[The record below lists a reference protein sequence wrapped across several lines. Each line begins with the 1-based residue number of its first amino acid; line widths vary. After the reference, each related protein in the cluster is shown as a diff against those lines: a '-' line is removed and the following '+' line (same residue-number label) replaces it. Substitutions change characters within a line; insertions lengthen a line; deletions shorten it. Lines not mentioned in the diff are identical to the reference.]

1 MQRVLI
7 EEMHC
12 TGNAANLHDG
22 NEVKGIVLK
31 DSLFGIALSI
41 NWTVGPPETI
51 LHQIGTIDN
60 GQEEGQGVAPQLGE
74 DSGDVSDTAN
84 VVGEPLGHGHHLGA
98 GVDAHDGVGVGEGPL
113 EGTGGDAH
121 PAAQV
126 ADAGPA
132 ALGQAEDVVG
142 QPAGDHGADV
152 LALVGGIVDGAG
164 GEGGD
169 EGVEAAEEAR
179 VAKDVDSVVVPVMV
193 EIIVGGEIRFIVDDV
208 DGRARL
214 WLNEGLLDDVLVPLL
229 ALGVDL
235 EGIRNGDGGGQ
246 DSELGGGGDDFHVWQ

>member
-1 MQRVLI
+1 MNRRECIVPGMQ
-7 EEMHC
+7 
-12 TGNAANLHDG
+12 ANLHDS
-22 NEVKGIVLK
+22 NEVKGIVVK
-31 DSLFGIALSI
+31 DSLLGIALSI

-51 LHQIGTIDN
+51 LHQLGAIDK

-74 DSGDVSDTAN
+74 DSGDVPDATDM
-84 VVGEPLGHGHHLGA
+84 VGQPLGHGHHLGA
-98 GVDAHDGVGVGEGPL
+98 GVDAHDGIGVGEGPL

-132 ALGQAEDVVG
+132 ALGRAEDVVG
-142 QPAGDHGADV
+142 QLAGDHGADV

-169 EGVEAAEEAR
+169 EGVKAAEEAR
-179 VAKDVDSVVVPVMV
+179 VAKDVDSVVEPVVV
-193 EIIVGGEIRFIVDDV
+193 EIIVGGEIRRIVDDL

-214 WLNEGLLDDVLVPLL
+214 WLREGLLDDVLVPLL